1 MGCECLNVKKIEK
14 EIITYNTE
22 KNYFFVKTDN
32 IRNKDT
38 YINSM
43 KTSDKNTISNKND
56 EIIQTIRSES
66 NFKNIRSI
74 KKEKISNYIN
84 ISPKKKKNENINNLK
99 KEKNIRSISK
109 TKTKSET
116 LAKKGNTSLLF
127 NKEKS
132 KTNLNSK
139 KISSRN
145 VLLPKLKTK
154 KPLDDF
160 SQYIFIH
167 INKIRENPQSYID
180 IIEESKQYIK
190 YNNSNKLIFKK
201 NVKVALDQGLPAF
214 EEAIS
219 ILKMSTPMNKLIF
232 EPKLVVKLPQSEEEI
247 LNKEYFKKE
256 VNKMIK
262 KGIPIKT
269 YWRDIINEKETSFLM
284 MIVDDTGIKAGMK
297 RKDILDPDMKYIG
310 IGSTNIGKYFICFVT
325 FSDCKV

>member
-22 KNYFFVKTDN
+22 KNYFFIKTDN

-74 KKEKISNYIN
+74 KKEK
-84 ISPKKKKNENINNLK
+84 
-99 KEKNIRSISK
+99 NIRSISK

-116 LAKKGNTSLLF
+116 IAKKGNTSLLF

-232 EPKLVVKLPQSEEEI
+232 EPKLVVKLPQNEEEI